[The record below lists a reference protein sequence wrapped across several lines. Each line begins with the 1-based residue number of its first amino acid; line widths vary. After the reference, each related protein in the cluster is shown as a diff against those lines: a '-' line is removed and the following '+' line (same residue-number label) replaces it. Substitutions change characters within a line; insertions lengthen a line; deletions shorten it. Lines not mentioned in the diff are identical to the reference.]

1 MNIQMPKLNE
11 TGEDAA
17 IDEILV
23 AVGDQVQAGQ
33 SVLTVEM
40 EKAVVPIES
49 PFQGKVARINVNPGD
64 EVATGIV
71 LIELEFE

>member
-1 MNIQMPKLNE
+1 MPKLNE

-23 AVGDQVQAGQ
+23 EVGDEVLPGQ
-33 SVLTVEM
+33 SVMTVEM

-49 PFQGKVARINVNPGD
+49 PHSGKVLKINVAQGD
-64 EVATGIV
+64 EVAIGAV
-71 LIELEFE
+71 LIELKTIG